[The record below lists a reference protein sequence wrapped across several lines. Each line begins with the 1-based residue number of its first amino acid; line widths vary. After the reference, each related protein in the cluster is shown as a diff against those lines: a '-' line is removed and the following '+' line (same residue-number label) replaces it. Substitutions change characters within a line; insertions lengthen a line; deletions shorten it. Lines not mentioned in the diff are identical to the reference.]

1 MIRNSFITM
10 MLALV
15 TVTGLAQTKTA
26 TVTGYSPALKDGT
39 LVLAG
44 TGTIG
49 NVVDTVKVGHFAF
62 TLPVEELTESFLG
75 LLGEGCP
82 NFNLTLFLRPGVTVK
97 LTGTDC
103 FYPLWKIESPLPE
116 QQTQSRITEH
126 CRDVVTE
133 LMQMDLAH
141 APWADREVV
150 EMKYMKQQMDIL
162 PSLPVDAATIR
173 ALWGISM
180 TAKNTKDFPYMEQ
193 LKNLEKTIAARAPKG
208 FEETLAEIHNYVY
221 PPRLLQIGDEAVD
234 AELLDMQGQKHHL
247 FEAFAD
253 GKYVLLDFWA
263 IGCGPCMMSEPEMR
277 EVYEKMKD
285 KLEIV
290 AINQNKLSEW
300 QKHEFSKRI
309 VGKNWNNAMKD
320 ISSKYCDMGAI
331 PYYVLISP
339 DKRIIWKAVGYQPGY
354 FLGMA
359 ESFNCPKQDNS
370 SNLGLVVR
378 HVDAYAE
385 GTKVSFRYYTK
396 KGYWFRIAK
405 DSYLTANGKK
415 YKLTAADGIKLDVDN
430 FPEVNDFTAK
440 EDYIGEINYSD
451 FALTFEP
458 FDTIP
463 TTFDFIEGDVQG
475 AFVIRNVSVE

>member
-1 MIRNSFITM
+1 MKKKSIITM

-15 TVTGLAQTKTA
+15 AMTGLAQTKTA

-49 NVVDTVKVGHFAF
+49 NVVDTVQAGRFAF
-62 TLPVEELTESFLG
+62 TLPVEELTEGFLG
-75 LLGEGCP
+75 FIGDGCP

-193 LKNLEKTIAARAPKG
+193 LKELEKTIAARAPKG
-208 FEETLAEIHNYVY
+208 FEEQLAEIHNYVY

-378 HVDAYAE
+378 HIEANAD

-458 FDTIP
+458 FDIIP
-463 TTFDFIEGDVQG
+463 TTFDFIEGDVEG
-475 AFVIRNVSVE
+475 AFVILNVSVE

>member
-1 MIRNSFITM
+1 MKKSIITM
-10 MLALV
+10 MLALAAMA
-15 TVTGLAQTKTA
+15 GLAQTKTA
-26 TVTGYSPALKDGT
+26 TVIGYSPALKDGT

-49 NVVDTVKVGHFAF
+49 NVVDTVKAGHFAF

-75 LLGEGCP
+75 LMGEGCP
-82 NFNLTLFLRPGVTVK
+82 NFNLTLFLHPGVTVK

-116 QQTQSRITEH
+116 QQTERRITEH

-141 APWADREVV
+141 KPWEEREVV
-150 EMKYMKQQMDIL
+150 QMRWMKQRMDIL
-162 PSLPVDAATIR
+162 PSLPVDAATIY
-173 ALWGISM
+173 ALWLTSM
-180 TAKNTKDFPYMEQ
+180 TAKNTKDFPHMEQ
-193 LKNLEKTIAARAPKG
+193 LKKLEKTIAARAPKG
-208 FEETLAEIHNYVY
+208 FEEKLAEIHNYVY

-234 AELLDMQGQKHHL
+234 AELFDMQGQKHHL
-247 FEAFAD
+247 FEAFSN

-290 AINQNKLSEW
+290 SINQNKLSEW

-309 VGKNWNNAMKD
+309 VGKNWNNAAKD
-320 ISSKYCDMGAI
+320 ISCRYCDMGAI
-331 PYYVLISP
+331 PYYVMISP

-354 FLGMA
+354 FMGMA
-359 ESFNCPKQDNS
+359 EALNGPKQDNC
-370 SNLGLVVR
+370 SNLQFAIQK
-378 HVDAYAE
+378 VDANASS
-385 GTKVSFRYYTK
+385 TAITFRYYAHK
-396 KGYWFRIAK
+396 SYGFSIANG
-405 DSYLTANGKK
+405 SYLTANGKK
-415 YKLTAADGIKLDVDN
+415 YKLTAADGITLDENHYTQVKASESTDEFLGN
-430 FPEVNDFTAK
+430 T
-440 EDYIGEINYSD
+440 YYSD
-451 FALTFEP
+451 FTLTFEP
-458 FDTIP
+458 FDAIP
-463 TTFDFIEGDVQG
+463 ATFDFIEGDVRG

>member
-1 MIRNSFITM
+1 MKKSIITM

-15 TVTGLAQTKTA
+15 AMTGLAQTKTA

-49 NVVDTVKVGHFAF
+49 NVVDTVQAGRFTF
-62 TLPVEELTESFLG
+62 TLPVEELTECFLG
-75 LLGEGCP
+75 LMGEGCP
-82 NFNLTLFLRPGVTVK
+82 NFNLTLFLRSGVTVK

-116 QQTQSRITEH
+116 QQTERRITEH
-126 CRDVVTE
+126 CRNVVTE

-141 APWADREVV
+141 KPWEEREVV
-150 EMKYMKQQMDIL
+150 QMRWMKQRMDIL
-162 PSLPVDAATIR
+162 PSLPVDAATIY
-173 ALWGISM
+173 ALWLTSM
-180 TAKNTKDFPYMEQ
+180 TAKNTKDFPHMEQ
-193 LKNLEKTIAARAPKG
+193 LKKLEKAIAARAPKG
-208 FEETLAEIHNYVY
+208 FEEKLAEIHNYVY
-221 PPRLLQIGDEAVD
+221 PPRLLQVGDEAVD

-247 FEAFAD
+247 FEAFSN
-253 GKYVLLDFWA
+253 GKYVLLDFWG

-290 AINQNKLSEW
+290 SINQNKLSEW

-309 VGKNWNNAMKD
+309 VGKNWNNAAKD
-320 ISSKYCDMGAI
+320 ISCRYCDMGAI
-331 PYYVLISP
+331 PYYVMISP

-359 ESFNCPKQDNS
+359 ETFNCPKQDNS

-385 GTKVSFRYYTK
+385 GTKVSFRYCSRRHQT
-396 KGYWFRIAK
+396 RC
-405 DSYLTANGKK
+405 
-415 YKLTAADGIKLDVDN
+415 
-430 FPEVNDFTAK
+430 
-440 EDYIGEINYSD
+440 
-451 FALTFEP
+451 
-458 FDTIP
+458 
-463 TTFDFIEGDVQG
+463 
-475 AFVIRNVSVE
+475 

>member
-1 MIRNSFITM
+1 MKKTIITT

-15 TVTGLAQTKTA
+15 ALMGLAQTKTA

-49 NVVDTVKVGHFAF
+49 NVVDTVQAGRFAF
-62 TLPVEELTESFLG
+62 TLPVEELTEGFLG
-75 LLGEGCP
+75 LMGEGCP
-82 NFNLTLFLRPGVTVK
+82 NFNLTLFLRRGVTVK

-221 PPRLLQIGDEAVD
+221 PPRLLQVGDEAVD
-234 AELLDMQGQKHHL
+234 AELFDMQGQKHHL
-247 FEAFAD
+247 FEAFSN
-253 GKYVLLDFWA
+253 GKYVLLDFWG

-331 PYYVLISP
+331 PYYVMISP

-359 ESFNCPKQDNS
+359 ETFNCPKQDNS

-378 HVDAYAE
+378 HIEANAD

-451 FALTFEP
+451 FTLTFEP

-463 TTFDFIEGDVQG
+463 ITFDFIEGDVEG
-475 AFVIRNVSVE
+475 AFVIRNVSVK